1 MLIALNI
8 TSFISFY
15 PFCAFFT
22 LYYHILSSTDLAEC
36 ESDICSLEALVE
48 IMADIASVRP
58 DFAPIANAL
67 GALNDVSRAVHS
79 GRAPA
84 QGLTVV
90 FQGPQP
96 PASQDPGS
104 SDTREQDDAQV
115 SPQPNLDLQPL
126 PPFESMQS
134 LSADVSLQ
142 AQPPFNDTFG
152 IPFELQ
158 HQVALDSNG
167 PDPARPGTAQSL
179 AEPVEF
185 VRAIESELI
194 WRNWH
199 ESWWSDVSI

>member
-1 MLIALNI
+1 MM
-8 TSFISFY
+8 T
-15 PFCAFFT
+15 
-22 LYYHILSSTDLAEC
+22 
-36 ESDICSLEALVE
+36 
-48 IMADIASVRP
+48 DIASVRP

-90 FQGPQP
+90 FQGLQP
-96 PASQDPGS
+96 AASLDPGS
-104 SDTREQDDAQV
+104 SDTREQGDVQV
-115 SPQPNLDLQPL
+115 PLQPGPDLRL

-134 LSADVSLQ
+134 LSADVPLQ
-142 AQPPFNDTFG
+142 ADAQFDDTFG

-158 HQVALDSNG
+158 HQVSLDWNG
-167 PDPARPGTAQSL
+167 PDPARPGTAQALS
-179 AEPVEF
+179 EPVEF

-199 ESWWSDVSI
+199 ESWWN

>member
-1 MLIALNI
+1 MRII
-8 TSFISFY
+8 T
-15 PFCAFFT
+15 
-22 LYYHILSSTDLAEC
+22 D
-36 ESDICSLEALVE
+36 V
-48 IMADIASVRP
+48 ASVRP

-96 PASQDPGS
+96 PASLDPAL
-104 SDTREQDDAQV
+104 SDTREQGDAQV
-115 SPQPNLDLQPL
+115 PPQRNPDLQPL
-126 PPFESMQS
+126 PPFESMRS

-142 AQPPFNDTFG
+142 AQPPFDDAFG

-158 HQVALDSNG
+158 HQVAFDWDPEDG
-167 PDPARPGTAQSL
+167 GKDPARPGTGQTLS
-179 AEPVEF
+179 EPVDF

-199 ESWWSDVSI
+199 ESWWN